1 MTRWR
6 DSGGGRLSLPADAA
20 SAPATGARPHPNS
33 RRLVRWEIVVV
44 FAVSLGA
51 SALDAIVQFIG
62 SVTATTA
69 LNKQQTVLNGSLA
82 PGRPT
87 LDLFLQLT
95 NIAITLAPVALV
107 CYLLVR
113 GGESAASIGLDARQP
128 VRDTARGVVLA
139 AIIGGGGLGVLLAAY
154 HLGVGL
160 QVVPENLPAVW
171 WRVPV
176 LLLDAAQNG
185 VLEEVIVLGYLLTR
199 LEQLGWSPRWAIV
212 CGALIRGSYHLYQG
226 AGGFVGNAVMGLI
239 FGYLY
244 KRWGRLTPFVV
255 AHTLIDIA
263 AFVGYAGLHGH
274 VAWLP

>member
-1 MTRWR
+1 MTRRR
-6 DSGGGRLSLPADAA
+6 DPSGGPPPA
-20 SAPATGARPHPNS
+20 ATDESPDPNP
-33 RRLVRWEIVVV
+33 RRLARWEIVVV

-51 SALDAIVQFIG
+51 SALVAVVQFIG
-62 SVTATTA
+62 SLTASPA
-69 LNKQQTVLNGSLA
+69 LNKQQTVLNGTLA

-107 CYLLVR
+107 FYLLAR

-128 VRDTARGVVLA
+128 VRDAARGVVLA

-160 QVVPENLPAVW
+160 QVVPESLPDVW
-171 WRVPV
+171 WRIPV
-176 LLLDAAQNG
+176 LLLDAAQDG

-199 LEQLGWSPRWAIV
+199 LEQLGWSPRRAIA
-212 CGALIRGSYHLYQG
+212 CSALIRASYHLYQG
-226 AGGFVGNAVMGLI
+226 AGGFVGNAAMGLI

-255 AHTLIDIA
+255 AHTLIDMA

-274 VAWLP
+274 VSWLP